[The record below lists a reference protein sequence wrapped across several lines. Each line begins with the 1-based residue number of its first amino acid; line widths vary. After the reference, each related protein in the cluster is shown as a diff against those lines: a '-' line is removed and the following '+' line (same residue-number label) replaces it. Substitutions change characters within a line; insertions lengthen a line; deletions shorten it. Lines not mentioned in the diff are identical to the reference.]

1 MTTQEIVTVVLYG
14 VLGLISLISGI
25 VNYVR
30 TGKFREEVRF
40 TTLQALR
47 QPTNGVID
55 WSSLFGS
62 DQSVS
67 STSIP
72 ASPADWTEELKKAN
86 LYAQVFAETPS
97 ETPTETPTEEE
108 RYNVEQSIISI
119 YEDIQRV
126 VDNVEFIR
134 SQLKKKE

>member
-40 TTLQALR
+40 TTFQALR
-47 QPTNGVID
+47 PTNGDID
-55 WSSLFGS
+55 WSTFKS
-62 DQSVS
+62 DGSVS
-67 STSIP
+67 STSTP
-72 ASPADWTEELKKAN
+72 SSPADWTEEEKKAN
-86 LYAQVFAETPS
+86 LYAQTFAETS
-97 ETPTETPTEEE
+97 TETPTEEE